1 MRRILIN
8 WLVELYDELEMPV
21 DVLLQAVHQVDRF
34 LSTHAVPKE
43 TLQLVGAVA
52 LMIANNHFC
61 KLPHQDGER
70 PAQEHGLNHAE
81 DIVYWTDGTYR
92 INEVLTMESRLL
104 YGFEIGEA
112 DSSLDYLAHITG
124 GLNLPDATV
133 SLTIELLILCTREYP
148 LLRMRS
154 RLLVAC
160 ALRVAIRAAPDGD
173 NVQWTESIAARC
185 GYPSRVITEHCLAHL
200 AFLNGWEIRCRR
212 LASGRRERSLRVVV
226 SNEVLE

>member
-1 MRRILIN
+1 M
-8 WLVELYDELEMPV
+8 
-21 DVLLQAVHQVDRF
+21 
-34 LSTHAVPKE
+34 
-43 TLQLVGAVA
+43 
-52 LMIANNHFC
+52 
-61 KLPHQDGER
+61 
-70 PAQEHGLNHAE
+70 
-81 DIVYWTDGTYR
+81 
-92 INEVLTMESRLL
+92 
-104 YGFEIGEA
+104 
-112 DSSLDYLAHITG
+112 
-124 GLNLPDATV
+124 